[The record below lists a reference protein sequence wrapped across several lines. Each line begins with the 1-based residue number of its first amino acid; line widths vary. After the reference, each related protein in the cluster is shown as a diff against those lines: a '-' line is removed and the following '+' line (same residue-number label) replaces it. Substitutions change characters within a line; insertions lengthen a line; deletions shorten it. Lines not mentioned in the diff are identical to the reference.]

1 MDDLSKYM
9 KMKKLGLSPLACQ
22 LFSKRFGPAVHS
34 AIDMR
39 KLSKQNWRDAR
50 KIQNALNRRLG
61 KRAKPK
67 SVLIAELEA
76 EWEEAAEN
84 EDNLKAEIELF
95 SQILAHNEAEKASRQ
110 ERKQY
115 NLLPVLTE
123 EEMMIEMN

>member
-1 MDDLSKYM
+1 
-9 KMKKLGLSPLACQ
+9 
-22 LFSKRFGPAVHS
+22 
-34 AIDMR
+34 MR